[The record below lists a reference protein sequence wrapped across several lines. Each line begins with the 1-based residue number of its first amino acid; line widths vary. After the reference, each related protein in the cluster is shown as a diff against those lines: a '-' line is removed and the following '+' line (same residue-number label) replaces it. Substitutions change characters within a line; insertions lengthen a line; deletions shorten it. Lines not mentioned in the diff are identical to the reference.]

1 MKNIS
6 EISQELTLTL
16 SKSEMLEVKGGAVKD
31 DKRRQRPGGGT
42 TTMTPSSAYGSSR

>member
-16 SKSEMLEVKGGAVKD
+16 STSDMLVIKGGGTKD
-31 DKRRQRPGGGT
+31 DKRRQRPGT
-42 TTMTPSSAYGSSR
+42 TTPSSLCDGHRG